1 MFCYDSEY
9 ISFFEEINNSEEQNF
24 LNSLFSPKFNSVE
37 EQNEKIIDHKED
49 IVINNINEGNSNN
62 EIKNAK
68 QHIYESENTL
78 FSSNRINDLK
88 FQFNIK
94 NQNNKNNDLSYF
106 SLTKKINNHI
116 KSGKNNLLGRKK
128 KYSNEAGE
136 HDKFT
141 ADNLSRKCKCI
152 ILKNLYI
159 FINRKIK
166 LVYNIPNKD
175 NKKQLLKINQR
186 QIVSSKVDYNIK
198 FLKKTL
204 KDIFSE
210 NISSKFI
217 KYYREHNK
225 LLIQSLLNEEDEEKR
240 KIFEKLF
247 GLTFLDCL
255 NHFRGSKYIKELE
268 GMATLD
274 EVCDTFI
281 DEKDLESYKY
291 QFKYFINNFEN
302 IIMNKKM
309 RNRRKISR

>member
-1 MFCYDSEY
+1 MIIFV
-9 ISFFEEINNSEEQNF
+9 F
-24 LNSLFSPKFNSVE
+24 PK
-37 EQNEKIIDHKED
+37 KW
-49 IVINNINEGNSNN
+49 VIFR
-62 EIKNAK
+62 IKTK
-68 QHIYESENTL
+68 HIYESENTG

-94 NQNNKNNDLSYF
+94 LQNNKNSDLSCF
-106 SLTKKINNHI
+106 SLIKKLNNHKKAGI
-116 KSGKNNLLGRKK
+116 NKLLGRKK
-128 KYSNEAGE
+128 KCSNESGE
-136 HDKFT
+136 HDKF
-141 ADNLSRKCKCI
+141 ADDNLSRKCKCI
-152 ILKNLYI
+152 ILKYLYKY
-159 FINRKIK
+159 INRKIK
-166 LVYNIPNKD
+166 TVYNISSKD
-175 NKKQLLKINQR
+175 NKKTLLKINQK

-210 NISSKFI
+210 NISSKFT

-225 LLIQSLLNEEDEEKR
+225 HLIQSLLNDEDEEKR

-255 NHFRGSKYIKELE
+255 NHFRGSKYIKELN

-281 DEKDLESYKY
+281 DEKDLESYIY

-302 IIMNKKM
+302 IIMNKKV
-309 RNRRKISR
+309 RNRRKISK